1 MEIRVLQY
9 FFAVVSK
16 ESITKAADALHIT
29 QPTLSRQI
37 AGLEKETGVK
47 LFERGTRKIALTNEG
62 LLLKRRAEE
71 ILQLVDKTH
80 LELIEQEEQVEGKIT
95 IGCGELTSV
104 RYITNVIE
112 EFKKQ
117 YPKVKYDIITA
128 PADVVKDQIEK
139 GLIDIGLLLE
149 PIAVEK
155 FDYKRLPIKERWV
168 VIMKAGDRLAK
179 KEKITASDLADVPL
193 ILPRRMNVQSELASW
208 FGKYYSKLNVQF
220 TSNLN
225 SNGAMMVN
233 QELGYSVCIE
243 SFFPF
248 WNQQILTYRPLSPE
262 LTATSVLAWKRNEPL
277 SIVVKKFIQC
287 IQTMNEH
294 EK

>member
-9 FFAVVSK
+9 FLAVARE

-37 AGLEKETGVK
+37 AALEEETGVK
-47 LFERGTRKIALTNEG
+47 LFERGTRKITLTNEG

-71 ILQLVDKTH
+71 ILRLVDKTQQ
-80 LELIEQEEQVEGKIT
+80 ELVEQEDQIEGKIT
-95 IGCGELTSV
+95 IGCGELASV
-104 RYITNVIE
+104 RYLAKVIE
-112 EFKKQ
+112 EFRKL
-117 YPKVKYDIITA
+117 YPRVTYDLVTA
-128 PADVVKDQIEK
+128 PADLVKDQIEK

-168 VIMKAGDRLAK
+168 VIMKADDPLAE
-179 KEKITASDLADVPL
+179 KEKVTAEELAQVPL
-193 ILPRRMNVQSELASW
+193 ILPRRTNVQSEIASW
-208 FGKYYSKLNVQF
+208 FGEFYPKLNVRF

-233 QELGYSVCIE
+233 QGLGYSVGIE
-243 SFFPF
+243 SSLPF
-248 WNQQILTYRPLSPE
+248 WNQQKITYRPLSPE
-262 LTATSVLAWKRNEPL
+262 LTATSVLAWKRNAP
-277 SIVVKKFIQC
+277 SSVAVTKFIQC
-287 IQTMNEH
+287 FQSMD
-294 EK
+294 KA